1 MFIYLP
7 ITIFVYQNIFLA
19 GVDTGAITMIWA
31 MAELAKN
38 PRLMKKAQDEVRN
51 FIGNKGKV
59 IENDTDHLHY
69 LKMIVKETFRLHPPA
84 TLLLPR
90 ETMSHFKINGYD
102 IYPKM
107 LVQVNAWAIGRD
119 PKYWENPDE
128 FIPERFMDNSIDY
141 KGQNFELL
149 TFGSGRR
156 SCPGMY
162 MATTTIELALAN
174 LLYCFNWKLPD
185 GIKEE
190 DINMEE
196 EDGPS
201 LTTPKKTALNLVPI
215 KLF

>member
-1 MFIYLP
+1 
-7 ITIFVYQNIFLA
+7 
-19 GVDTGAITMIWA
+19 
-31 MAELAKN
+31 
-38 PRLMKKAQDEVRN
+38 
-51 FIGNKGKV
+51 
-59 IENDTDHLHY
+59 
-69 LKMIVKETFRLHPPA
+69 MIVKETFRLHPPA

-90 ETMSHFKINGYD
+90 ETMSQFKINGYD

-107 LVQVNAWAIGRD
+107 LVQVNVWAIGRD
-119 PKYWENPDE
+119 PKYWENPEE

-156 SCPGMY
+156 GCPAIY
-162 MATTTIELALAN
+162 MATTIVELALAN

-196 EDGPS
+196 EAGFS
-201 LTTPKKTALNLVPI
+201 LTTNKKTALNLVPI

>member
-7 ITIFVYQNIFLA
+7 VTIFVYQDIFLA

-51 FIGNKGKV
+51 FIGDKGKV
-59 IENDTDHLHY
+59 TESDTDHLHY

-119 PKYWENPDE
+119 PKYWENPEE

-156 SCPGMY
+156 SCPGIY
-162 MATTTIELALAN
+162 MATTTIELVLAN
-174 LLYCFNWKLPD
+174 LLYCFN
-185 GIKEE
+185 
-190 DINMEE
+190 
-196 EDGPS
+196 
-201 LTTPKKTALNLVPI
+201 
-215 KLF
+215 